1 MLHSSYNVN
10 RLGSPTAG
18 DLINTSVFDTAGG
31 NANYFG
37 ASTPF
42 NACGAANCPSS
53 MYAASNVMP
62 PPRRRYSLGALPSA
76 SVTEYLNL
84 MQQNADIAH
93 VSNLLNEAKT
103 SITRSSQI
111 LSRGEN
117 LTDDIL
123 LSAAAGDVLAD
134 LQHLNETSDI
144 DITSANIL
152 NQMKM
157 GYSSQPN
164 IYYAQPTNYTHSQL
178 PADLYMT
185 RFKRSPFDRIAAT
198 NSYTAMY
205 PKTPQLTTTTNPILT
220 AYTNPYFGLHANTN
234 HLTSTITNPLAY
246 TGYTGYQPQSYQPQS
261 YQTYNAKIYNQPP
274 PPYSSVLFP
283 STQLQQHYQ
292 HQHQHHHQP
301 LSSTNYHLHNYLHR
315 PIHHTSNPVISQS
328 SNTAYYSKH
337 LHPSDTHPMHNNLS
351 NQMCSTSLAMP
362 STAGGIAQT
371 STSASYLHHQNQH
384 PYCGYSNQHFDLH
397 NLNSNNCYSKLD
409 LVDYTKQGE
418 HSKRQVSFN
427 VDVDTLSIT
436 S

>member
-42 NACGAANCPSS
+42 NACGAANCTAS
-53 MYAASNVMP
+53 MYPSGHTMAQMP
-62 PPRRRYSLGALPSA
+62 APRRRYSLGALPSA

-84 MQQNADIAH
+84 MHQNADIAH
-93 VSNLLNEAKT
+93 VNNLLNEAKT

-111 LSRGEN
+111 LCRGEN

-123 LSAAAGDVLAD
+123 MSSAAGDVLAEI
-134 LQHLNETSDI
+134 QRLNETSDA
-144 DITSANIL
+144 DITGANIL
-152 NQMKM
+152 NQMRL

-164 IYYAQPTNYTHSQL
+164 IYYAQPNYTQSHL
-178 PADLYMT
+178 PTDLYMS
-185 RFKRSPFDRIAAT
+185 RLKRSPFDRTAA
-198 NSYTAMY
+198 NYTAMY
-205 PKTPQLTTTTNPILT
+205 AKPPLANPILT
-220 AYTNPYFGLHANTN
+220 AYTNPYFAGLHTN
-234 HLTSTITNPLAY
+234 ASHLTSTIPNPLTY
-246 TGYTGYQPQSYQPQS
+246 TSYQPQS
-261 YQTYNAKIYNQPP
+261 YQTYHTKVYNQPP

-283 STQLQQHYQ
+283 STQL
-292 HQHQHHHQP
+292 HQP
-301 LSSTNYHLHNYLHR
+301 SLSATNYHHPHHHYHHQHYPHR

-328 SNTAYYSKH
+328 STSAYYTKH
-337 LHPSDTHPMHNNLS
+337 LHPSNDTHSMHAHNMS
-351 NQMCSTSLAMP
+351 NPTCSGSLAMP
-362 STAGGIAQT
+362 STAGGIAHT

-384 PYCGYSNQHFDLH
+384 PYCGYSNQHFDMH
-397 NLNSNNCYSKLD
+397 NLNSNNCYPKID

-418 HSKRQVSFN
+418 HTKRQVSFN